1 MDSFIY
7 VAGLLKTYTKNNQ
20 AIRALEIKELTLP
33 QEGVVLVK
41 GKSGAGKTTLLN
53 MLGLLDSPTSGKIII
68 NGKDISGIK
77 DKEKTQLRRENF
89 GFIFQ
94 AFNLIPTL
102 TVRENI
108 LLPLLPLKLNNV
120 KATEADNLL
129 ERVGLAGR
137 KKHLPSEL
145 SQGEQQRVAI
155 VRALINNPKAI
166 LADEPTSNLDPENT
180 KIILDLLL
188 SITRE
193 KKLLLI
199 IAGNDIGFLQGES
212 HKDIRLEEGRYA

>member
-7 VAGLLKTYTKNNQ
+7 VSGLLKTYKKNNQ
-20 AIRALEIKELTLP
+20 AIRALEIKELALP

-53 MLGLLDSPTSGKIII
+53 MIGLLDSPTSGKIMI

-102 TVRENI
+102 TVRENV

-120 KATEADNLL
+120 KGAEADNLL
-129 ERVGLAGR
+129 ERVGLSGR
-137 KKHLPSEL
+137 RKHLPSEL

-180 KIILDLLL
+180 KTILDLLL

-193 KKLLLI
+193 KKLLLV
-199 IAGNDIGFLQGES
+199 IAGNDMDFLQS
-212 HKDIRLEEGRYA
+212 QPHKDIRLEEGRYA